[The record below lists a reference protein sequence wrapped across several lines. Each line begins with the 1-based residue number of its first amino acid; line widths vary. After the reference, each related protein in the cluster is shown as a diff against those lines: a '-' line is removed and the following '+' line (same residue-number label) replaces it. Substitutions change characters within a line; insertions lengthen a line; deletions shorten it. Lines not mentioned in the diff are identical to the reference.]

1 MTPNPVER
9 AFDAFSAGR
18 KAEAEAIC
26 EDLLGGDAD
35 HAPALMLLGL
45 IAEQENRFEDAASLL
60 EKSVGIE
67 THPLSLIT
75 LASCLWRLRR
85 LDDSLR
91 YAELAVSRYP
101 DFGDG
106 HLVLANSL
114 HAMKRFDAA
123 LARIRKAKVL
133 MPQSHLVE
141 ARLGCIFEQLG
152 DYDQAM
158 VHFGEAERLTPK
170 FVHCRLIDYRR
181 ELWDK
186 INPRDEIK
194 SGDKLNPGDKVNPGP
209 HVHQSEPAPNA
220 HYDAVVATFC
230 DGGYF
235 KKYGA
240 TFLNSFARNAARGKR
255 LHLHILDPPAGLDAF
270 INDLTSNTGLAN
282 VAVTTGS
289 VPLSA
294 SGNDGRR
301 KTFYSCARFF
311 HLNRLLEQYH
321 ATVAC
326 FDVDTIFEAPI
337 DGLLAS
343 TAGKDVGLIQRS
355 PPDSPWLD
363 IVANIVV
370 ANPGAMARRYFAAVE
385 NFITHFAERGEW
397 YWHLDQIALNCV
409 LKMMERYDT
418 PPRVS
423 WIDQNTSS
431 VWHIGHAYDFRLKEG
446 RFTKYRD

>member
-1 MTPNPVER
+1 MAENPVER
-9 AFDAFSAGR
+9 AFDAFNAGR
-18 KAEAEAIC
+18 KAEAAAIC
-26 EDLLGGDAD
+26 GNLLQGDPL

-67 THPLSLIT
+67 THPWSLIT

-101 DFGDG
+101 DFPDG

-114 HAMKRFDAA
+114 HAMRRFDAA
-123 LARIRKAKVL
+123 LIRIREAKIL

-152 DYDQAM
+152 DYEQAM
-158 VHFGEAERLTPK
+158 LHFGLAERLMPK

-181 ELWDK
+181 ELWD
-186 INPRDEIK
+186 EIK
-194 SGDKLNPGDKVNPGP
+194 PGP
-209 HVHQSEPAPNA
+209 DVHESKSDPDPTC
-220 HYDAVVATFC
+220 DTVVATFC
-230 DGGYF
+230 DGSYF
-235 KKYGA
+235 YKYGA
-240 TFLNSFARNAARGKR
+240 TFLNSFACNAARDKR
-255 LHLHILDPPAGLDAF
+255 LHLHVLDPPDGLGAF
-270 INDLTSNTGLAN
+270 IGELTASTGLAN
-282 VAVTTGS
+282 VAVTTES
-289 VPLSA
+289 APLTA
-294 SGNDGRR
+294 SGSDGQR

-311 HLNRLLEQYH
+311 HLNRLLEQYQ
-321 ATVAC
+321 APVAC

-337 DGLLAS
+337 DALLAS
-343 TAGKDVGLIQRS
+343 TAGMDAGLIARS

-370 ANPGAMARRYFAAVE
+370 ANPTAPGRRYFAAVE
-385 NFITHFAERGEW
+385 NFIRHFAERGEW
-397 YWHLDQIALNCV
+397 FWHLDQIALHCV
-409 LKMMERYDT
+409 LKMMERFDT

-423 WIDQNTSS
+423 WIDQATSS
-431 VWHIGHAYDFRLKEG
+431 IWHIGHAYDFKLRDG
-446 RFTKYRD
+446 RFTKYQLDRPAAK